1 MIEKKLWHPVALA
14 DEVVDAPLAARLL
27 GENLVLWRDAA
38 GAVQAW
44 ADRCPHRG
52 AQLSLGRVVSCEG
65 GTALEC
71 PYHGWRFATGGQCAH
86 VPALPEFVPPATHRT
101 TVHAAQEAHGL
112 VWVRLQGEGGALPVF
127 AAEHDA
133 QLRKLNCGPYEV
145 ETSAPRLVEN
155 FLDMAHFG
163 FVHEGWLG
171 ARETTAI
178 DDHRVEATP
187 EGLLATGCKAW
198 QPQSTINSTT
208 PAQVEY
214 SYEVTAPYAAVLTK
228 IPEAASVG
236 IDGYQESIALFICPV
251 DAECSRV
258 WFRLATADFARDDA
272 ALRAFQDTI
281 FLQDKPVLESQ
292 QPKRLPLDLRA
303 ELHTAADK
311 ASSFYRRHL
320 LARGITF
327 GVCR

>member
-1 MIEKKLWHPVALA
+1 MIEKELWHPVALA
-14 DEVVDAPLAARLL
+14 DEVADAPLAARLL
-27 GENLVLWRDAA
+27 GESIVLWRDGA

-52 AQLSLGRVVSCEG
+52 AQLSLGRVVPCEG
-65 GTALEC
+65 GKALEC
-71 PYHGWRFATGGQCAH
+71 PYHGWRFAAGGPCAH
-86 VPALPEFVPPATHRT
+86 VPALPDFVPPATHHA

-112 VWVRLQGEGGALPVF
+112 VWVRLAGEGGALPAF
-127 AAEHDA
+127 AAEDDA

-171 ARETTAI
+171 AREMAAI
-178 DDHRVEATP
+178 DDYRVEATAC
-187 EGLLATGCKAW
+187 GLLATGCKAW
-198 QPQSTINSTT
+198 QPQSTVGSTA

-214 SYEVTAPYAAVLTK
+214 RYEVTAPYAAVLTK
-228 IPEAASVG
+228 IPDAASVG
-236 IDGYQESIALFICPV
+236 IDGYRESIALFICPL
-251 DAECSRV
+251 DAERSRV
-258 WFRLATADFARDDA
+258 WFRLAVADFTRDDA
-272 ALRAFQDTI
+272 DLRSFQDTI

-320 LARGITF
+320 KARGITF
-327 GVCR
+327 GVC

>member
-1 MIEKKLWHPVALA
+1 MIEKELWHPVALA
-14 DEVVDAPLAARLL
+14 EEVADAPLAVRLL
-27 GENLVLWRDAA
+27 GDKLVLWRGAA

-52 AQLSLGRVVSCEG
+52 AQLSLGRVVPCEG

-112 VWVRLQGEGGALPVF
+112 VWVRLQGEGGALPV
-127 AAEHDA
+127 
-133 QLRKLNCGPYEV
+133 

-171 ARETTAI
+171 AREMTAI
-178 DDHRVEATP
+178 DDYRVEATP
-187 EGLLATGCKAW
+187 GGLLATGCRAW
-198 QPQSTINSTT
+198 QPQSTINSTA
-208 PAQVEY
+208 PAKVEY

-236 IDGYQESIALFICPV
+236 MAGYQESIALFICPV
-251 DAECSRV
+251 DAERSRV

-272 ALRAFQDTI
+272 QLRAFQDTI

-327 GVCR
+327 GVC

>member
-1 MIEKKLWHPVALA
+1 MIEKELWHPVVLA
-14 DEVVDAPLAARLL
+14 EEVVDAPLAARLL
-27 GENLVLWRDAA
+27 GDSLVLWRDAA

-52 AQLSLGRVVSCEG
+52 AALSLGRVVPCENG
-65 GTALEC
+65 KILEC
-71 PYHGWRFATGGQCAH
+71 PYHGWQFATGGQCAH
-86 VPALPEFVPPATHRT
+86 VPALPDFVPPASHRA

-112 VWVRLQGEGGALPVF
+112 VWVRLAGEGGTLPAF
-127 AAEHDA
+127 AAEHDG

-171 ARETTAI
+171 AREATAI
-178 DDHRVEATP
+178 DDYRVEATP

-198 QPQSTINSTT
+198 QPQSTINSTA

-228 IPEAASVG
+228 IPEVASVG
-236 IDGYQESIALFICPV
+236 IAGYQESIALFICPV
-251 DAECSRV
+251 DAERSRV

-327 GVCR
+327 GVC